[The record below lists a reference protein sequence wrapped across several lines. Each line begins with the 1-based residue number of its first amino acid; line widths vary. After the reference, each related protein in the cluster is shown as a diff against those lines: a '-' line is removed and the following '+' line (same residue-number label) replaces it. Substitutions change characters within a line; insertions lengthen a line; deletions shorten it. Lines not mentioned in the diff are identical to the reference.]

1 MKNVNQTK
9 KFLKFIFPRIGSRKV
24 IFLF

>member
-9 KFLKFIFPRIGSRKV
+9 KFLKFIFPRIGSRKA